1 MYRYRIRAEGIE
13 FDHDEELSERCLS
26 KKRDDLE
33 LLSTAHRPVHSVPMR
48 RDFLHAAGRRL
59 GGHFQAPNH
68 HFDFGDARVQ
78 ISDLAREAAQ
88 FLRNDFAL
96 AALGHPKG
104 VDSSA
109 PWFAKPLEPASSS
122 TGTPRRGKHR
132 HARAGPDE
140 FQVTAPLSSQGHVGV
155 LVSPASSRGL
165 AEARASPKPANRDML
180 VEPVRPQPKEGRLD
194 GRVPISGWR
203 RRKAC
208 RPNRRRS
215 RLQYRTGMPET
226 RSTWVRG
233 RFAWSANETTTQ
245 TSRPCW
251 SWKKADPLS

>member
-1 MYRYRIRAEGIE
+1 MPRAVVSAATSKRRITTST
-13 FDHDEELSERCLS
+13 SETRVSRSATLLA
-26 KKRDDLE
+26 R
-33 LLSTAHRPVHSVPMR
+33 LLSSCAMTS
-48 RDFLHAAGRRL
+48 L
-59 GGHFQAPNH
+59 
-68 HFDFGDARVQ
+68 
-78 ISDLAREAAQ
+78 S
-88 FLRNDFAL
+88 